1 MFFSFFI
8 SMIKASDADTHTT
21 IKRIMKYF
29 LLISFFIIFVQA
41 GPDDTI
47 EDLKVG
53 LGNLGPNHLLL

>member
-1 MFFSFFI
+1 
-8 SMIKASDADTHTT
+8 MIKASDADTHNR
-21 IKRIMKYF
+21 KRIMKYF

>member
-1 MFFSFFI
+1 MQ
-8 SMIKASDADTHTT
+8 THTT

-29 LLISFFIIFVQA
+29 LLISFFTIFVQA